1 MGNKFFIYQIL
12 GVGVIWAGMAFFFKE
27 MDETSKIIFYVVTSW
42 WLFLIVIFVKKL
54 YRDQQA
60 KKNGKQ
66 NQTNDEGQS

>member
-27 MDETSKIIFYVVTSW
+27 MDEMSKIIFYVVTSW
-42 WLFLIVIFVKKL
+42 LLFLIVVFVKKL

-66 NQTNDEGQS
+66 NQTNDEGQ